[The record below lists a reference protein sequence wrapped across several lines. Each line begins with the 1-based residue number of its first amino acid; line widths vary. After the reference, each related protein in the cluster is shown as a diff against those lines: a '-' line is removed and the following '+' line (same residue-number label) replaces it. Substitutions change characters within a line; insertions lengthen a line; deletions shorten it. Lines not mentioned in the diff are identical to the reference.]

1 MSGESEVQEESQ
13 PEPEATQPRATEAT
27 QPRPES
33 VREKLAVLLE
43 TYERTFE
50 SFVRI
55 AKKARELE
63 PGVAKEA
70 IHAAREIIL
79 TSYQQSPQA
88 TATQSEAKPPDIK
101 IPPPNITVHIPRS
114 VEEGVEEAKKTARR
128 ALETVE
134 SHSERVERV
143 EGRVEK
149 VELALERLASALQ
162 TQSEL
167 LRELVEVQKRFNE
180 SEARSKPYKGRVVE
194 EQLPDG
200 RVVRYEL
207 LPEDEANLRFARFV
221 TDDAGKTVVSELREL
236 RRDLTRIGERLMDMF
251 ETDIKRA
258 LRARLKPPPQLVP
271 EATVE
276 EAVEAVRRLREVAEK
291 SEEQEGEEGS
301 GAEGSPGSLGQG
313 GSG

>member
-1 MSGESEVQEESQ
+1 MSGESEVQEGVPEEGQ

-27 QPRPES
+27 QSRPES
-33 VREKLAVLLE
+33 VREKLAALLE

-79 TSYQQSPQA
+79 TSYQSPQS
-88 TATQSEAKPPDIK
+88 TATQSEAKPAEIR
-101 IPPPNITVHIPRS
+101 IPPPSITVQIPRS

-128 ALETVE
+128 ALEAVE

-180 SEARSKPYKGRVVE
+180 SEARSKPYRGRVVE

-200 RVVRYEL
+200 RIVRYEL
-207 LPEDEANLRFARFV
+207 LPDDEANLRFARFV
-221 TDDAGKTVVSELREL
+221 TDDAGKTMVSELREL

-271 EATVE
+271 EATEE

-291 SEEQEGEEGS
+291 QEEQEEGEGS
-301 GAEGSPGSLGQG
+301 GAEGSPGSVG
-313 GSG
+313 